1 MSQITIIVMDMGNL
15 FLKER
20 ERWWIWL
27 IWSALGGLLSGYIL
41 SLTKQQ
47 LLGFVVPC
55 LLVLSIA
62 IWMNYMKRFEFFRA
76 FKILFLVV
84 SVSFTPLLLNA
95 LIPANEVAIT
105 VVKGSVLFVSGLLL
119 SLICAWFAK
128 RPKQYY

>member
-1 MSQITIIVMDMGNL
+1 MGNL